1 MGARR
6 WFTGIGAV
14 EDGQLVFDTMQTT
27 QGGVFGDD
35 FDPAAV
41 ERLPGK
47 LVLDIDCAGGT
58 ASYDSSEAGF
68 GSGVL
73 NVVKLTELDSLNCND

>member
-1 MGARR
+1 
-6 WFTGIGAV
+6 
-14 EDGQLVFDTMQTT
+14 MQTT

-41 ERLPGK
+41 ERLPWGS
-47 LVLDIDCAGGT
+47 LVLDIDCDGGA

-73 NVVKLTELDSLNCND
+73 NIVKLTELDSLNCND